1 MAKGSLKLN
10 GVLIP
15 RDLSNLSYEQIMALL
30 NSVNLPPEK
39 GKSAGGKSGSAAK
52 DKKDNPKSRT

>member
-39 GKSAGGKSGSAAK
+39 GGNAGGKSGSAPK
-52 DKKDNPKSRT
+52 DKKENKSRT

>member
-39 GKSAGGKSGSAAK
+39 GKSGSAAK
-52 DKKDNPKSRT
+52 DKKENKSRT